1 VAGAGTPDRLPHRRR
16 WWRWIAEGAG
26 ALIALSVLATG
37 LFIELGPSSPP
48 LVLPMARASASAGP
62 VTGTWSAGPPSPT
75 WGITQPGGFGI
86 LGSLAD
92 HGAAEFLLI
101 LHRR

>member
-1 VAGAGTPDRLPHRRR
+1 VDRDCRRR
-16 WWRWIAEGAG
+16 D
-26 ALIALSVLATG
+26 
-37 LFIELGPSSPP
+37 
-48 LVLPMARASASAGP
+48 GP
-62 VTGTWSAGPPSPT
+62 VLEAAGSIPITFPT